1 MDHPYIITSSHSIN
15 HLTPPRSRLLQDPT
29 ESFNPIPSP
38 TKTLLSSIRTA
49 TASTL
54 AYVAANS
61 TAAKAMH
68 LIKVFQKIIFDRE
81 NTIALLTVSNK
92 SANTRISSLASEN
105 EELKSKMENMAMQMK
120 VLTQAL
126 QLQLEPKMVKNE
138 VMRGKSERGMR
149 RPSSFGGVGS
159 ARFSRLGI
167 DDESVEPALA
177 RVVESRARAELSF
190 VEPSSCTID
199 LQPEFAGLAMTSV
212 IEEVEGTKTVGTKNV
227 TELEKKFVLNAKK
240 IVSKREK
247 RHDDQSTTTL
257 QHEIRSIA
265 SSSSFTDSNIIL
277 TPHSVTSNSQDCRV
291 LPTTTFEPDT
301 NLPVINTLIKTVQK
315 RDKTIK
321 GQASRIAELVK
332 QLAVSEGNV
341 CHLMRKHDEEYLEK
355 IKLWSALCETEMG
368 LRRLDS
374 EVGERLRA
382 GWKKKVEDGSDIL
395 TEF

>member
-1 MDHPYIITSSHSIN
+1 LAVVNDAGCKFLGSADGASPTLEILQTINPILLSLTAIILQITQKKPESEFTTGIKPEPRKKKNQNTSMDHPYIITSSHSIN

-29 ESFNPIPSP
+29 EPFNPIPSP

-61 TAAKAMH
+61 TAAKVMH

-105 EELKSKMENMAMQMK
+105 EELKSKMENMAMQIK

-159 ARFSRLGI
+159 ARFSGLGI

-212 IEEVEGTKTVGTKNV
+212 IEEVEGTKTGKLQIKSKLGVV
-227 TELEKKFVLNAKK
+227 DTEK
-240 IVSKREK
+240 
-247 RHDDQSTTTL
+247 
-257 QHEIRSIA
+257 
-265 SSSSFTDSNIIL
+265 
-277 TPHSVTSNSQDCRV
+277 
-291 LPTTTFEPDT
+291 
-301 NLPVINTLIKTVQK
+301 
-315 RDKTIK
+315 
-321 GQASRIAELVK
+321 
-332 QLAVSEGNV
+332 
-341 CHLMRKHDEEYLEK
+341 
-355 IKLWSALCETEMG
+355 
-368 LRRLDS
+368 
-374 EVGERLRA
+374 
-382 GWKKKVEDGSDIL
+382 
-395 TEF
+395 